1 MTHPANTINP
11 AEQLAYLAYL
21 AEIHCILVPAQ
32 GTDRSRCLAAAREC
46 IQVGRWFPEYKE
58 LADEF
63 LALAEALPT
72 ADDVEE
78 HLAAQEREVAEQP
91 PPPQRERKPRRR
103 SITKKMIEQAEKA
116 TGKPVTS
123 ITMPDGTKLGFDK
136 SESAEP
142 ENPWL
147 AELRKKETKK

>member
-1 MTHPANTINP
+1 M
-11 AEQLAYLAYL
+11 
-21 AEIHCILVPAQ
+21 
-32 GTDRSRCLAAAREC
+32 
-46 IQVGRWFPEYKE
+46 
-58 LADEF
+58 
-63 LALAEALPT
+63 AEALPT

-123 ITMPDGTKLGFDK
+123 ITLADGTKLDFGK
-136 SESAEP
+136 PESAAP
-142 ENPWL
+142 ENPWFDDL
-147 AELRKKETKK
+147 KVTKQ